1 MRSLVMIFFA
11 VTTFLLGSILVD
23 AEIARTND
31 STYGAIVWVV
41 MVLSIGT
48 FLVAAVIFGR
58 RDLQWRSSRVSR
70 Q

>member
-23 AEIARTND
+23 AEIARTD
-31 STYGAIVWVV
+31 DATYGSIVWVV
-41 MVLSIGT
+41 MILSIGA

-58 RDLQWRSSRVSR
+58 RDLRGDLAA
-70 Q
+70 